1 MINMQQKKDLNNID
15 ASQSDFDNIYANYD
29 DAIPGNNQDFKYG
42 TANNIPSS
50 AGGSLNASGNRS
62 NRSDA

>member
-1 MINMQQKKDLNNID
+1 MQQHKDLNNID

-29 DAIPGNNQDFKYG
+29 DAIPGNNQDAKYG
-42 TANNIPSS
+42 AANNIVSS
-50 AGGSLNASGNRS
+50 AGGSLNVSGNRS